1 MTELLDWLSSKNIQ
15 INKKKLQQ
23 ILMDED
29 KTQADSMADPNKK
42 AINSRGKFFKF
53 LNLFFLV

>member
-23 ILMDED
+23 ILVEED
-29 KTQADSMADPNKK
+29 KKQADSMADPNKK
-42 AINSRGKFFKF
+42 AINSRGKSLKF
-53 LNLFFLV
+53 LNLIFLV